1 MSSALLRPAGQLP
14 SGSGTDDLL
23 QLYLLRFDR
32 VQTRRAYRNDMVAFF
47 GTETI
52 SLDLARAVSF
62 VDVNEHL
69 RRGELAGLRPATLRR
84 RTATLR
90 GFFAWLVALGALD
103 RNPAD
108 RHLVRKVRGGHY
120 SDNALTVLTR
130 EQATRLINCVDL
142 STATGRRDRT
152 LMLTMLHCVLR
163 RSEAAAMRI
172 EHIRQVGPYWV
183 LDLPQTKGGADQYV
197 KVPDYVVEE
206 ITIHTEEYMI
216 KSGPLWKSFSNNS
229 YGRALSDRSIYSI
242 VKKHAGRSGLAA
254 TVGTHTLRHTG
265 CTLAIEQ
272 GASLQQVQAHARHK
286 RIETTMVYIHQR
298 DKLRDSA
305 ADHIRLD
312 V

>member
-254 TVGTHTLRHTG
+254 TVGAHTLRHTG

>member
-108 RHLVRKVRGGHY
+108 RHL
-120 SDNALTVLTR
+120 
-130 EQATRLINCVDL
+130 
-142 STATGRRDRT
+142 
-152 LMLTMLHCVLR
+152 
-163 RSEAAAMRI
+163 
-172 EHIRQVGPYWV
+172 
-183 LDLPQTKGGADQYV
+183 
-197 KVPDYVVEE
+197 
-206 ITIHTEEYMI
+206 
-216 KSGPLWKSFSNNS
+216 
-229 YGRALSDRSIYSI
+229 
-242 VKKHAGRSGLAA
+242 
-254 TVGTHTLRHTG
+254 
-265 CTLAIEQ
+265 
-272 GASLQQVQAHARHK
+272 
-286 RIETTMVYIHQR
+286 
-298 DKLRDSA
+298 
-305 ADHIRLD
+305 
-312 V
+312 